1 MTAHLRGEMTMKR
14 PYTSIVLIGLAA
26 LAGPPAQAQDAAAP
40 AASVRIGIVLPKAQ
54 LGQGNSGQDVGE
66 PVRQLLMSYMAG
78 PMLELVPLQAK
89 IAAQVD
95 AEAQAQNCTH
105 VLYTSVEQKK
115 AGKGMGGMLG
125 MLGPAASMLPGVG
138 ALGGNASM
146 IAGVATQAISTA
158 AIQSA
163 QQDAIASL
171 SQAQA
176 GSVKA
181 RDEISL
187 TYQFVTVGG
196 FKPTLEDTLKAKAK
210 ENGEDLLRPLAEQV
224 ATKTVSAALAPQG

>member
-1 MTAHLRGEMTMKR
+1 MARHLFLLV
-14 PYTSIVLIGLAA
+14 SIGLAA
-26 LAGPPAQAQDAAAP
+26 LSSSPAFAQDTTAAP
-40 AASVRIGIVLPKAQ
+40 APAPAVRIGVVLPRAQ
-54 LGQGNSGQDVGE
+54 LGQSNSGQDVSE

-78 PMLELVPLQAK
+78 PRLELVPLQAK

-95 AEAQAQNCTH
+95 AEAQSQNCTH

-125 MLGPAASMLPGVG
+125 MLGPAASMLPGIG

-146 IAGVATQAISTA
+146 IAGVAAQAVSTA

-163 QQDAIASL
+163 QEDAIASL

-176 GSVKA
+176 GSVRK

-187 TYQFVTVGG
+187 TYQFVTLGG
-196 FKPTLEDTLKAKAK
+196 GSRLEETLKAKA
-210 ENGEDLLRPLAEQV
+210 EEDGEDLLRPLAEQV
-224 ATKTVSAALAPQG
+224 ATKTVNAALAPQG